1 MQVIERKIQEIGQS
15 FLISLPKPWA
25 DGLKLKKGAKLK
37 LVVSEQGSLL
47 ITPEFV
53 ETQEKKEAVIKFDSY
68 VKRRF
73 FRVYFQGN
81 EKITIKG
88 SVPSAERKDFHEFLA
103 HFMDVQVIEDTKD
116 QIMVKCFRI
125 NELTVDECMNR
136 MFYLSLNLMDE
147 GYSLDTALTAKKFY
161 YLLVMQIRRFLT
173 EGKFTKEN
181 EMPLIRAMD
190 FRMVAEKVDRI
201 IRLTEQGKVP
211 EDVKGYY
218 RQSFQYFVNNDF
230 EKALLLWEEE
240 KRLQKKYGK
249 VVWLSQILAYAREI
263 SMLVR

>member
-1 MQVIERKIQEIGQS
+1 MQVIERKIQEIGQT
-15 FLISLPKPWA
+15 LLVSLPKPWA

-37 LVVSEQGSLL
+37 LVVSEQGHLL

-53 ETQEKKEAVIKFDSY
+53 HPAEKKEAVIIFDTS

-73 FRVYFQGN
+73 FREYFRGN

-88 SVPSAERKDFHEFLA
+88 TIPAGERKDVHEFLS

-116 QIMVKCFRI
+116 RIVMKCFRI
-125 NELTVDECMNR
+125 NELTVDECLNR
-136 MFYLSLNLMDE
+136 MFYLSLNLIEE
-147 GYSLDTALTAKKFY
+147 GYSQEIAITAKKFY

-181 EMPLIRAMD
+181 EMPLIRALD
-190 FRMVAEKVDRI
+190 YRMVAEKVDRI
-201 IRLTEQGKVP
+201 IRLTEQGKIPQEVA
-211 EDVKGYY
+211 GYY
-218 RQSFQYFVNNDF
+218 QKAFQYFVNNDF
-230 EKALLLWEEE
+230 EKALLLWDEEH
-240 KRLQKKYGK
+240 KLQKKFGK
-249 VVWLSQILAYAREI
+249 KSLVMQVLGYAREI